1 MRSIVMDLSRDTK
14 DGTGPMHQAVVELTA
29 PPRAGQGVGDALRQ
43 AYRPEMAEIPAEWR
57 QLIRQLD

>member
-1 MRSIVMDLSRDTK
+1 
-14 DGTGPMHQAVVELTA
+14 MHQAVVELTA